1 MLHHADYLNRET
13 DELPNLV
20 DKSIATTKRFDALK
34 LLMSMQALGTDKFG
48 AMYDH
53 LISLTQDVAAL
64 VTATDKFELLA
75 QPQLSTVLFRY
86 NDDVTIEHEDEVSV
100 INQRLRLD
108 LLTAGQAV
116 LGETKI
122 NGYTCLKLTIL
133 NPCLQLSDFESLFTK
148 IADFAA
154 EQAYVNN

>member
-1 MLHHADYLNRET
+1 
-13 DELPNLV
+13 
-20 DKSIATTKRFDALK
+20 
-34 LLMSMQALGTDKFG
+34 
-48 AMYDH
+48 MYDH
-53 LISLTQDVAAL
+53 LISLTQDVAGL
-64 VTATDKFELLA
+64 VTETDKFELLA

-86 NDDVTIEHEDEVSV
+86 NHLFTNNDLSTNNNGVTIEHEEEISM

-133 NPCLQLSDFESLFTK
+133 NPCLQLIDFEELFTK

-154 EQAYVNN
+154 EQEYIK